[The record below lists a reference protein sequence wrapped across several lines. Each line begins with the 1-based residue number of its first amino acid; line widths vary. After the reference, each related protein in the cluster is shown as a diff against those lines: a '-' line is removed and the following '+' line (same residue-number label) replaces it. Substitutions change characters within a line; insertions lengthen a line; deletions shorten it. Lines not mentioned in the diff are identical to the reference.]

1 MAGRG
6 LQAAGEAAGETRAAP
21 KRPLWGEGAAEE
33 AGELGVRH
41 IRVAPHWVGHCERS
55 GTFSRRESAASGGAP
70 PGSSWGSARPPA
82 RAGMQVR

>member
-41 IRVAPHWVGHCERS
+41 IRVAPRWVGHCERS
-55 GTFSRRESAASGGAP
+55 GTFSRRESAASGGPCPGP
-70 PGSSWGSARPPA
+70 PGGPHGPQPGQGCR
-82 RAGMQVR
+82 